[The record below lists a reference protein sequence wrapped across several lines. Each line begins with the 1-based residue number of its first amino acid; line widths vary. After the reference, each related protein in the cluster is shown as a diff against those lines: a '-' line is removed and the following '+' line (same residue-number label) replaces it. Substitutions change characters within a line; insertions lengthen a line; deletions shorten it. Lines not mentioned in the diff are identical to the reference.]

1 MTAID
6 GPFFAESWLE
16 NKRRVSDM
24 ATASKSSTS
33 KSTSSSGKRN
43 TTRQKHARAKPKQHS
58 NPRRWSHHVME
69 TSDAMDIEH
78 EIFKDG
84 SAQEIADSLK
94 KSSTRSNRRKG
105 TPFQSA
111 MSMLNFYINRAGR
124 NLPKSRRTTLDNAK
138 KRLREA
144 FGRKP

>member
-1 MTAID
+1 
-6 GPFFAESWLE
+6 
-16 NKRRVSDM
+16 M
-24 ATASKSSTS
+24 ATASKSNA
-33 KSTSSSGKRN
+33 SSNGKRK
-43 TTRQKHARAKPKQHS
+43 TTRQKHARAKPKP
-58 NPRRWSHHVME
+58 NPKRWSHHVME
-69 TSDAMDIEH
+69 TSDAMDVEH
-78 EIFKDG
+78 EIFKEG

-124 NLPKSRRTTLDNAK
+124 NLPKSRRTTLANAK

>member
-1 MTAID
+1 
-6 GPFFAESWLE
+6 
-16 NKRRVSDM
+16 M
-24 ATASKSSTS
+24 ATASKT
-33 KSTSSSGKRN
+33 TGKRN
-43 TTRQKHARAKPKQHS
+43 TTRQKHARAKPKAAKTTKTS
-58 NPRRWSHHVME
+58 ESKRWSHHVME
-69 TSDAMDIEH
+69 TSDAMDIQAD
-78 EIFKDG
+78 IFKEG
-84 SAQEIADSLK
+84 TAQEIADSLK

-124 NLPKSRRTTLDNAK
+124 NLPMSRRTILDNAK

>member
-1 MTAID
+1 
-6 GPFFAESWLE
+6 
-16 NKRRVSDM
+16 M

-33 KSTSSSGKRN
+33 SNGKRK
-43 TTRQKHARAKPKQHS
+43 TTHQKHARAKPKPKQRSSGS
-58 NPRRWSHHVME
+58 NTGRWSHHVME

-78 EIFKDG
+78 EIFKEG

-94 KSSTRSNRRKG
+94 KSSMRSSRRKG

-124 NLPKSRRTTLDNAK
+124 NLPKSRRTILDNAK

>member
-1 MTAID
+1 
-6 GPFFAESWLE
+6 
-16 NKRRVSDM
+16 M
-24 ATASKSSTS
+24 ATASKT
-33 KSTSSSGKRN
+33 TGKRN
-43 TTRQKHARAKPKQHS
+43 TTRQKHARAKPKAKAAPKGS
-58 NPRRWSHHVME
+58 GSKKRWSHHVME
-69 TSDAMDIEH
+69 TSDAMDIQGD
-78 EIFKDG
+78 IFKEG
-84 SAQEIADSLK
+84 NAQEIADSLK